1 MKEVRAFVQPFL
13 IDKITAALL
22 ELPEFP
28 GMSVADVRGFG
39 RGMKSSASHTLQEEL
54 QEFTPKLRLEI
65 FVRDHMAGD
74 VADAVAAA
82 AHTGNRGDGKVFIL
96 PVEEAIRIR
105 TGERGNAAIWSGSG
119 DEEASDTGQAVPRA
133 AG

>member
-22 ELPEFP
+22 EMPEFP
-28 GMSVADVRGFG
+28 GMSVSDVRGFG

-54 QEFTPKLRLEI
+54 EEFAPKLRLEI
-65 FVRDHMAGD
+65 FVRDDMAVR
-74 VADAVAAA
+74 VAAAVAAA

-96 PVEEAIRIR
+96 PVEAAIRIR
-105 TGERGNAAIWSGSG
+105 TGERGDAAIWSEAG
-119 DEEASDTGQAVPRA
+119 DDRPPS
-133 AG
+133 